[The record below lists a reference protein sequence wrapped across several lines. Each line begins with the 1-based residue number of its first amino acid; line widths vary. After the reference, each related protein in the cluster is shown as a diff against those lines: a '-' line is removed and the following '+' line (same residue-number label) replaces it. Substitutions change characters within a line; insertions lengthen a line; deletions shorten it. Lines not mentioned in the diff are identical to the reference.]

1 VTFDQHPTAAAVFP
15 AVLDPTLMFMGR
27 PLIVAWVPGVM
38 IAIIAMIPTD
48 PNGFPVRART
58 TALVDWGRRPNPN
71 HYLGH

>member
-1 VTFDQHPTAAAVFP
+1 
-15 AVLDPTLMFMGR
+15 MFMGR
-27 PLIVAWVPGVM
+27 ALIVTWVPGVM

-58 TALVDWGRRPNPN
+58 TVLVDGMGRPNLN